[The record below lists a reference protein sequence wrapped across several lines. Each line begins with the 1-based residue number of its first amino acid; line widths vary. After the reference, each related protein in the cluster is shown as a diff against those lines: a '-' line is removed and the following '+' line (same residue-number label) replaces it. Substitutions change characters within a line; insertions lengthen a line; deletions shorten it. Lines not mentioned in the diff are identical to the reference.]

1 MSTYSDTTRA
11 IDRKST
17 NTSLLAVLVLTLALT
32 TSCSM
37 SLVDSSPEVLRYC
50 RVAERSDA
58 SSTPDAAGQTVRP
71 VDNATARDCATDAG
85 QGCGGDVVEALAADE
100 TVNCAP

>member
-11 IDRKST
+11 IDRKPT
-17 NTSLLAVLVLTLALT
+17 NTLLLAVVAFTLALT

-58 SSTPDAAGQTVRP
+58 SRPPDAAGQTVRP
-71 VDNATARDCATDAG
+71 VDNAAASDCAADAG
-85 QGCGGDVVEALAADE
+85 QGCDDDVVEALAAGE
-100 TVNCAP
+100 TVNCTP

>member
-11 IDRKST
+11 IDRKPT
-17 NTSLLAVLVLTLALT
+17 NTLLLAVVVFTLALT
-32 TSCSM
+32 TSCSL

-58 SSTPDAAGQTVRP
+58 SSTPDAAGQTARP
-71 VDNATARDCATDAG
+71 VDNEAASDCATDAG
-85 QGCGGDVVEALAADE
+85 QACDDDVVDAFAAGE
-100 TVNCAP
+100 SVNCPP

>member
-11 IDRKST
+11 IDRKPT
-17 NTSLLAVLVLTLALT
+17 NTLLLAVVVFTLALT

-71 VDNATARDCATDAG
+71 VDNEVASDCAADGAR
-85 QGCGGDVVEALAADE
+85 GCDDDVLDALAAGE
-100 TVNCAP
+100 TVNCSP

>member
-17 NTSLLAVLVLTLALT
+17 NTLLLAVVVLTLALT

-58 SSTPDAAGQTVRP
+58 SSTPDAAGQTPRP
-71 VDNATARDCATDAG
+71 VDNETAKDCTPDAG
-85 QGCGGDVVEALAADE
+85 QGCDDDVVEALAAGE
-100 TVNCAP
+100 SVNCTP